1 MIAHQTT
8 IDIPGKGPVSAVLT
22 TADDPAGSTAT
33 GIIIAHGA
41 GNDMHNDL
49 IVAFADGL
57 ADAGH
62 TTLRF
67 NFPYREK
74 GKKSPDGQ
82 ATLVQTWQAVH
93 TWLKTNPQ
101 VSVQRIIAAGKSM
114 GGRVASQMA
123 AAGELAAAALI
134 FLGYP
139 LHAPG
144 RTDQLRDAHLYNI
157 HVPMLFFE
165 GTKDPLCNLGSL
177 GRVLERLPGLATLD
191 TIEGGNHSFNL
202 PASSSRLPA
211 DVHRQVIQK
220 SVEWIES
227 LDA

>member
-1 MIAHQTT
+1 MIAHRTT

-33 GIIIAHGA
+33 GIITAHGA

-93 TWLKTNPQ
+93 KWLKTNPQ

-123 AAGELAAAALI
+123 AAGELDVAALI

-157 HVPMLFFE
+157 NVPMLFFE
-165 GTKDPLCNLGSL
+165 GTKDPLCNLDSL
-177 GRVLERLPGLATLD
+177 GHVLDRLPGLVTLN
-191 TIEGGNHSFNL
+191 TIEGGNHSFKL

-211 DVHRQVIQK
+211 DVHRQIIDQ
-220 SVEWIES
+220 SIEWIDS
-227 LDA
+227 IN